1 MINIHINNVQDWRRL
16 VPTGSRQRGYQRT
29 QPAVGVGEPVVPVDI
44 PRNEILVGDATERL
58 KTLPPA
64 SVDCVI
70 TSPPYWNLRDYHAD
84 GQIGLEASVDDWV
97 ASLRLVFAEV
107 ARVLKPGGGLWVNI
121 GDTYSPSTK
130 VGVPAKGMVCAPERL
145 LLALAGDGWI
155 VRSKVIWSK
164 TNTMPNSV
172 ADRLNV
178 TYEPLYFLVRSPRY
192 YFSLDAIREPREVT
206 PKLIANALP
215 ADDGTVVADALG
227 DPTHPILGTNPGDVW
242 RIPTKGFQGP
252 HFATFPPELVRR
264 PLLATCPEA
273 ICTSC
278 GVPWKRAVRTWKV
291 PLGDGS
297 SRRHEDDGYVMRFGN
312 LWNTLRQTGE
322 LVPCGCGAPTVRGV
336 VLDPFFGA
344 GTVAVVAEEHGRDW
358 IGIEISPEY
367 AELARD
373 RISCTDRITQVG
385 STQAGGGP

>member
-1 MINIHINNVQDWRRL
+1 MINIHHDNINDWRRL
-16 VPTGSRQRGYQRT
+16 VPSDNRSGSYERT
-29 QPAVGVGEPVVPVDI
+29 QPEVGIGEPVIPFTI
-44 PRNEILVGDATERL
+44 PRNEVLVGDATEKL

-70 TSPPYWNLRDYHAD
+70 TSPPYWNLRDYQAA
-84 GQIGLEASVDDWV
+84 GQIGLEDSVDAWV
-97 ASLRLVFAEV
+97 ASLRVVFAEV
-107 ARVLKPGGGLWVNI
+107 ARVLKPGGGLWLNI
-121 GDTYSPSTK
+121 GDTYSQSPK

-145 LLALAGDGWI
+145 LLALADDGWI

-192 YFSLDAIREPREVT
+192 YFSLSEIREPREVT
-206 PKLIANALP
+206 QKLLQHALP
-215 ADDGTVVADALG
+215 ADDGTRLADAIG
-227 DPTHPILGTNPGDVW
+227 DPTRPILGTNPGDVW
-242 RIPTKGFQGP
+242 RIATKGFKGP

-278 GVPWKRAVRTWKV
+278 GVPWKRAERTWRV

-297 SRRHEDDGYVMRFGN
+297 PRRHEDDAYVMRFGK
-312 LWNTLRQTGE
+312 LWNTLRQAGD
-322 LVPCGCGAPTVRGV
+322 LIPFGCSAPTVRGV

-344 GTVAVVAEEHGRDW
+344 GTVGLVAEEHGRDW

-367 AELARD
+367 ADLARD
-373 RISCTDRITQVG
+373 RIR
-385 STQAGGGP
+385 QARGGP